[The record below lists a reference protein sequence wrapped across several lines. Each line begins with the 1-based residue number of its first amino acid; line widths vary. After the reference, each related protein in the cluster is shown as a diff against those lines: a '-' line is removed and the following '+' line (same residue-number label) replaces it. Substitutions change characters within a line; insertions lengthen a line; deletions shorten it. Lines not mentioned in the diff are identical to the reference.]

1 MFRIQKD
8 VPLPARQRASKY
20 PFADMDIGDSFYL
33 SQYLSRGSVKA
44 AAHAFGKKQ
53 SPIRKFVVRKENTGA
68 RIWRVE

>member
-1 MFRIQKD
+1 MD
-8 VPLPARQRASKY
+8 V
-20 PFADMDIGDSFYL
+20 GDSFYL